1 MDTEGVIESS
11 MGNGSVRIPSY
22 LTCPESALP
31 QTYTNPAVSVA
42 TENSAPVLIIV
53 INLLESL
60 WSSLGDI

>member
-1 MDTEGVIESS
+1 MDTEGGIES
-11 MGNGSVRIPSY
+11 VHIPSY

-31 QTYTNPAVSVA
+31 QTYTNPAVSMA